1 MTIRQ
6 LADKL
11 MDGKTDMTLDMS
23 SFGRAIASARKAK
36 GISQKELAAKV
47 RKDDGE
53 AITPQYLNDIEHDRR
68 SPQSDHLVREF
79 ARVLKID
86 AESLYA
92 VIGMLPEQ
100 ERKLVKKATPGQI
113 EEAFRVFRRSLS
125 G

>member
-1 MTIRQ
+1 MS
-6 LADKL
+6 
-11 MDGKTDMTLDMS
+11 LDMS

-36 GISQKELAAKV
+36 GLSQKELAAKV
-47 RKDDGE
+47 RKEDGE

-79 ARVLKID
+79 ARVLKIE
-86 AESLYA
+86 AESFYA
-92 VIGMLPEQ
+92 VIGMLPEH

-113 EEAFRVFRRSLS
+113 EEAFLAFRRSLS